1 MSVPLSGHCYRYW
14 HCSALVDPATLPQFW
29 LCAAAAHLS
38 IVLKQNS
45 CCSCNNQLQMVS
57 SLKCGTLKIVFPR
70 LLVARWRREQ
80 SCYFDGLLA
89 YEAKQASHSTQLQ
102 VTLSLTLTGQQ
113 PGRKR
118 RAAMEEPG
126 RKESPNCWQMANA
139 KLILSRME
147 SQGLLKQQWGGS
159 GRCSRRG
166 RRQRRGRPM
175 RSACVQEEICSAWFI
190 DFEQSAPLTAPRTDT
205 HD

>member
-45 CCSCNNQLQMVS
+45 CWSCYYQLQMVS

-80 SCYFDGLLA
+80 SCYFDGLLV
-89 YEAKQASHSTQLQ
+89 YEAKQASHSTPLQ
-102 VTLSLTLTGQQ
+102 VTVTGHWQVSSQEEREGQQ
-113 PGRKR
+113 WRSLEGE
-118 RAAMEEPG
+118 RAQIVG
-126 RKESPNCWQMANA
+126 KWQMQS
-139 KLILSRME
+139 LSCRGWKARGCWSSNE
-147 SQGLLKQQWGGS
+147 AAVGGAAGEVGGKGEAGQCAQHVSRKKFAQLGL
-159 GRCSRRG
+159 
-166 RRQRRGRPM
+166 
-175 RSACVQEEICSAWFI
+175 
-190 DFEQSAPLTAPRTDT
+190 
-205 HD
+205 